1 MRRLHVKLFFA
12 LMVAMTVY
20 VACWNVIEVWLEPRD
35 PDQLWTL
42 ERFERLAP
50 EILPD
55 AASSEAELRQE
66 LERLRDIVGVDVAV
80 YGHDGTLL
88 AFAGDPLPTPEAG
101 ARGWFAGSETRP
113 VVALRLDGGR
123 TLVAAPAPPI
133 PGERPELLALAV
145 FVPMILLATYVLTRW
160 MTRRIDDLTLGV
172 DRLGQGDLDTRVPV
186 RGADEISVLAQGFN
200 RAAARIQQ
208 LVGAQR
214 SMLAMVSHELR
225 SPLARLRV
233 AVELQ
238 AERPDPEMQR
248 QARRDI
254 AELDELIEQLLLA
267 SRLQA
272 GGVPERRDSVD
283 LLALAAEEGRAS
295 ERMFRGRRSRSK
307 AMRSICGVCC
317 ATCSRTPSATEGT
330 GRSRPPWPLCPRR
343 TECASPSR
351 IEGRAYPMP
360 IARRSSSPS
369 TARRAPPRTRR
380 AASDSASP
388 SCARSPSTMGAR
400 CAVSPERA
408 GVRRSRSIYRVSFTK
423 LYTPE
428 IHQKELPRR
437 LFFRTRGRRVTAR
450 PPETG

>member
-1 MRRLHVKLFFA
+1 
-12 LMVAMTVY
+12 MVAMTVY

-283 LLALAAEEGRAS
+283 LLALAAEEGARVGADVS
-295 ERMFRGRRSRSK
+295 GQ
-307 AMRSICGVCC
+307 AVQ
-317 ATCSRTPSATEGT
+317 
-330 GRSRPPWPLCPRR
+330 
-343 TECASPSR
+343 
-351 IEGRAYPMP
+351 IEGDAVYL
-360 IARRSSSPS
+360 RRLLRNLFENAQRHGRNGKIEA
-369 TARRAPPRTRR
+369 TV
-380 AASDSASP
+380 AALPKADGV
-388 SCARSPSTMGAR
+388 RI
-400 CAVSPERA
+400 AVSDRGPGVPDADREKIFEPFYRTAGAAENAKGGIGLGLALVRQITEHHGGEVRCLSRA
-408 GVRRSRSIYRVSFTK
+408 GGGTTFQVD
-423 LYTPE
+423 
-428 IHQKELPRR
+428 LP
-437 LFFRTRGRRVTAR
+437 G
-450 PPETG
+450 